1 MVFLTPDG
9 TIMVPL
15 FSKDN
20 KRLLVGTFC
29 GFVDFPPSPT
39 WEVVSL
45 RKFVV
50 QFLYLLGN
58 PLNKLFLVN
67 WPEVQGHLA

>member
-15 FSKDN
+15 FSKD

-29 GFVDFPPSPT
+29 GCVDFPPSPT

-67 WPEVQGHLA
+67 WPEVQEYLA